1 MGPGGYGQQKMK
13 ILFLASDIIK
23 TKGGIQVFNRY
34 LLEALVDSGH
44 TLSVISINDTDSPK
58 HARYSFL
65 PIAKSGFFRKS
76 RFILNTLRESLTFKP
91 DFILCGHINF
101 SFLCSL
107 VSAIFKIPYLTLTHG
122 IEAWQ
127 PRGLKRL
134 GLKKSYR
141 IISVS
146 AFTKEK
152 ILKSLAGYPKE
163 HIAVLSNTFDPEKF
177 IIQPKPEHL
186 MRKFNITCE
195 DKVLLTVARLSKSE
209 QYKGYDTVIAVI
221 KEISREIPNLKYIIV
236 GSGDDEKRIVR
247 LIKDFALEGKV
258 ILAGA
263 VPHEEI
269 QDYYSLCD
277 LFIMPSSGEGFG
289 IAFIEALACGKP
301 AIAGKLDA
309 SPEALL
315 DGSLGILVDPGNF
328 GEIKEA
334 VLNILKRQAPDR
346 LYDSV
351 YLRQSISDAYGMG
364 KFRDS
369 VRANFSESA
378 LSIQAKDRMHQECVL
393 DIRPI
398 KGWVAINIKEVWNYR
413 ELLVFIVWREVKIR
427 YKQTVL
433 GVAWAIIQPFMMM
446 VVFSLFF
453 GKFIKVPREG
463 IPYPLFSYAA
473 IMPWLLFSES
483 ITRCTAS
490 IIDETSLIK
499 KVYFPRLIMPIANI
513 ISPLVDFGFSSLVFF
528 GLMLYYGFM
537 PTLKI
542 LLLPFFL
549 LLALITALA
558 VGLWLSAINVKY
570 RDVRY
575 VIPFLIQFWFFASP
589 VVYSSTSLPA
599 SWQWIYGLNPMVGVI
614 EGFRW
619 VLLGTQPPAAAM
631 FISFSW
637 VLVILFFG
645 AFYFR
650 RMEKTF
656 ADVV

>member
-1 MGPGGYGQQKMK
+1 MK
-13 ILFLASDIIK
+13 ILFLASDITK
-23 TKGGIQVFNRY
+23 TKGGIQVFNQH
-34 LLEALVDSGH
+34 LLGALVDSGCAV
-44 TLSVISINDTDSPK
+44 SVISINDTDIPE

-65 PIAKSGFFRKS
+65 PIARAPLFRKP
-76 RFILNTLRESLTFKP
+76 RFILHAFREAVAFKP
-91 DFILCGHINF
+91 DIILCGHINF
-101 SFLCSL
+101 SFLCL
-107 VSAIFKIPYLTLTHG
+107 QLKRIFKLPYITLTHG

-127 PRGLKRL
+127 VK
-134 GLKKSYR
+134 GLKKAGLCNSHR

-152 ILKSLAGYPKE
+152 ILKELPAYPKE
-163 HIAVLSNTFDPEKF
+163 HVLILPNTFDPQKF
-177 IIQPKPEHL
+177 SIQSKPEHL
-186 MRKFNITCE
+186 MRKFNIAPD
-195 DKVLLTVARLSKSE
+195 DKVLLTVARLSKCE
-209 QYKGYDTVIAVI
+209 QYKGYDKVITAI
-221 KEISREIPNLKYIIV
+221 KEIAKEFSNIKYVIA
-236 GSGDDEKRIVR
+236 GSGDDEKRIKK
-247 LIKDFALEGKV
+247 LIKDFSLENRV

-263 VPHEEI
+263 VPHQEI
-269 QDYYSLCD
+269 QDYYNLCD

-289 IAFIEALACGKP
+289 IAFIEAIACGKP
-301 AIAGKLDA
+301 VIAGKFDA

-315 DGSLGILVDPGNF
+315 GGSLGILVDPDNP
-328 GEIKEA
+328 GEIKQA
-334 VLNILKRQAPDR
+334 VLTVFKRQAPDR
-346 LYDSV
+346 LYDSTF
-351 YLRQSISDAYGMG
+351 LRQTIIDAYGIV
-364 KFRDS
+364 KFKS
-369 VRANFSESA
+369 LVKTGFSEST
-378 LSIQAKDRMHQECVL
+378 LSIETKDRVCKEQRVL
-393 DIRPI
+393 NIRPS
-398 KGWVAINIKEVWNYR
+398 KGWVAINIKEVWEYR
-413 ELLVFIVWREVKIR
+413 ELLFFIVWREVKVR

-433 GVAWAIIQPFMMM
+433 GVGWAIIQPFMLM

-453 GKFIKVPREG
+453 GKFIKVPRAG

-473 IMPWLLFSES
+473 ILPWLLFSES
-483 ITRCTAS
+483 LTRCTTS
-490 IIDETSLIK
+490 IIDETSLIS

-528 GLMLYYGFM
+528 GLMLYYGYL

-549 LLALITALA
+549 LLALITALS
-558 VGLWLSAINVKY
+558 VGLWLSAVNVQY

-589 VVYSSTSLPA
+589 VVYSSSSLPA

-619 VLLGTQPPAAAM
+619 VLLGTKPPAAAM
-631 FISFSW
+631 FISFSL
-637 VLVILFFG
+637 VFVILISG